1 MNRGQWSLEG
11 RCERAQPRKHEQRLQ
26 YLHPEACF
34 PAWQDP
40 HLETGSAAS
49 KAPRIYES
57 HDCNVS
63 YLQMQFSQATLLV
76 CDISEYIGEVSEL
89 DSWGRFAE
97 KFGAH
102 SVTLKAE
109 PSRES

>member
-1 MNRGQWSLEG
+1 M
-11 RCERAQPRKHEQRLQ
+11 
-26 YLHPEACF
+26 
-34 PAWQDP
+34 
-40 HLETGSAAS
+40 
-49 KAPRIYES
+49 
-57 HDCNVS
+57 
-63 YLQMQFSQATLLV
+63 LV